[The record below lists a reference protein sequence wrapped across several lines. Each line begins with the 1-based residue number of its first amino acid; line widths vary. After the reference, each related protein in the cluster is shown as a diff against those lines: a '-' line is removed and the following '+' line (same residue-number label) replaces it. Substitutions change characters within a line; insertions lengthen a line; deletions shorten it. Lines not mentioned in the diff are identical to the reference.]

1 MKIGIGYDIHK
12 LVKGRPLIL
21 GGARIP
27 YRKGLRGHSD
37 ADVVIHA
44 ICDAL
49 LGAAGLDD
57 IGQLFPDTEA
67 RYKGIS
73 SLKLLKAVNGLV
85 ASNGYRVKN
94 IDSVI
99 VAEEPR
105 IAPFKKEMI
114 KNISQVLK
122 IGKENIN
129 IKATTNEG
137 IGEIGKKEAV
147 SCYAVAML
155 TGGK

>member
-1 MKIGIGYDIHK
+1 MRIGIGYDIHR

-27 YRKGLRGHSD
+27 YRKGLKGHSD

-57 IGQLFPDTEA
+57 IGQLFPNTAA
-67 RYKGIS
+67 RYKRIS
-73 SLKLLKAVNGLV
+73 SLKLLKAVNILI
-85 ASNGYRVKN
+85 SSKRYKIKN

-99 VAEEPR
+99 IAEEPK

-114 KNISQVLK
+114 KNVSQVLK
-122 IGKENIN
+122 IKKEDIN

-137 IGEIGKKEAV
+137 VGEVGKKEAV
-147 SCYAVAML
+147 ACYAVAML